1 MNKYLIRFNKSRG
14 MPGRGT
20 MDHVWRIF
28 ENEKDYLVKHFKIE
42 VPSFSEQTGPDW
54 NIGCYGFMQLD
65 RNSSTAII
73 KGEIE

>member
-28 ENEKDYLVKHFKIE
+28 ENEKEYLVKHFKIE
-42 VPSFSEQTGPDW
+42 VPSFSEQTGPGIVLQPSLKEKSNDKKNRRKRKLIW
-54 NIGCYGFMQLD
+54 L
-65 RNSSTAII
+65 
-73 KGEIE
+73 